1 MLNTVELCTKLKEKH
16 ISLLRF
22 NTTYTKRRSV
32 RPRKAFAS
40 MFLIR
45 FPCKNLQIKINRE
58 SNYLVSNLHILM
70 ISMWHLRICKLFI
83 DFKLLTKSSKT
94 FQQKPFQEEK
104 PDCCWQASLKK
115 KQDGRFK
122 LSAKPFLR
130 TALSLSQRLGVRA
143 PVMFCIN

>member
-1 MLNTVELCTKLKEKH
+1 MLNTLELCAKLKEKH
-16 ISLLRF
+16 ISLLLF
-22 NTTYTKRRSV
+22 NTIATYTKRRSV

-70 ISMWHLRICKLFI
+70 ICMWHLRICKLFI

-115 KQDGRFK
+115 NKTDA
-122 LSAKPFLR
+122 SSFLLNHSY
-130 TALSLSQRLGVRA
+130 AQLSLSLRD
-143 PVMFCIN
+143 